1 MENVENL
8 ILEHLRAMRA
18 DVAGIREDMQEV
30 KQRLSGLEAGV
41 GGLKRDM
48 GDLYTENAS
57 QHVRYDRLAS
67 RIEKIERRLEITS
80 N

>member
-1 MENVENL
+1 MENVENI

-30 KQRLSGLEAGV
+30 NQRLIGLEAGV
-41 GGLKRDM
+41 GCLKRDT
-48 GDLYTENAS
+48 GDLYTENAN
-57 QHVRYDRLAS
+57 QHIRYDRLAS
-67 RIEKIERRLEITS
+67 RIEKIERRLEL

>member
-1 MENVENL
+1 MEHGENL

-18 DVAGIREDMQEV
+18 DVAGIREDVQEI

-67 RIEKIERRLEITS
+67 RIEKIERRLELTS